1 MAKSWYYV
9 DALNQQQGPFD
20 LDGLRAVAVEF
31 IEIQCFDSD
40 TQRWDRLDHIPPPVE
55 EMPAEPRHRLRMEPS
70 SSAAPSRGPRS
81 IPLDADGQPRVH
93 RLFEKRQIANAV
105 DTIMG
110 MCRGVLADGMVN
122 EEEARALHRWIE
134 VNPVARDEW
143 AIAALARRLDA
154 AMADGV
160 VTVEELR
167 DLRSIMDQ
175 MLGGVPD
182 PEVATPQSTR
192 LPVDVPPPDLVYPG
206 RSFCVTGKF
215 VYGSRD
221 RVESLLQTRGA
232 RVLPRVA
239 MDLDYL
245 LVGSIASPAW
255 KHGNYGTKIEAAVK
269 YKARGA
275 SGRPWI
281 IAEDHWARLE

>member
-20 LDGLRAVAVEF
+20 LDELRAVALEF
-31 IEIQCFDSD
+31 IEIHCFDSE
-40 TQRWDRLDHIPPPVE
+40 TQRWNRLDHIPPPVE
-55 EMPAEPRHRLRMEPS
+55 EALPEPGRRLRVEPS
-70 SSAAPSRGPRS
+70 PGALSRGPRS
-81 IPLDADGQPRVH
+81 IPLDADGQPTVR

-110 MCRGVLADGMVN
+110 MCRGVLADGRVS
-122 EEEARALHRWIE
+122 EEEARALLRWIE
-134 VNPVARDEW
+134 VNPVARNEW

-154 AMADGV
+154 AMSDGV
-160 VTVEELR
+160 VTEEELR

-182 PEVATPQSTR
+182 PKVATPQSTR
-192 LPVDVPPPDLVYPG
+192 LPVDIPTPDLVYPG

-221 RVESLLQTRGA
+221 RVESTLQTRGA
-232 RVLPRVA
+232 RVVPRVVI
-239 MDLDYL
+239 DLDYL

-281 IAEDHWARLE
+281 IAEDHWVRLT